1 MQHKLLLA
9 THPAAFRVPSVL
21 KVRHSKSWTPSNAV
35 PDSALFG
42 DLSPLSHL
50 GVCLFFQEAHFADQ
64 TSRKPL
70 IFVWLFSVP
79 SVTCRSKGGS
89 GGWDQRLQKD
99 PCSNNQAVII
109 TKLPWQG
116 TNPLSKNVRMSITYP
131 SPFRCFENL
140 FCSLQ
145 NKLQLTLLVPH
156 HHF

>member
-21 KVRHSKSWTPSNAV
+21 KVRHCKSWTLSRAV
-35 PDSALFG
+35 PASALFG
-42 DLSPLSHL
+42 DLFPLSHL

-99 PCSNNQAVII
+99 PCSNNQAVGL
-109 TKLPWQG
+109 LPP
-116 TNPLSKNVRMSITYP
+116 NPDKAHTLCQKMWGRALHIPLLLGALKTCSAVSKTCYSSY
-131 SPFRCFENL
+131 C
-140 FCSLQ
+140 
-145 NKLQLTLLVPH
+145 
-156 HHF
+156 